1 MMNWRDS
8 KLRAVLTNKWTLF
21 GVFALVGLAAA
32 LFKLA
37 PDRHNNFLIFC
48 GVWDHLLQQVNLF
61 TAYPDEYLDTNHYG
75 PFFALVIAPFAML
88 PTWAGLILWNIAL
101 ALFLYWAD
109 WTYSGLSA
117 EGGRTAQRSNSVA
130 VFLIW
135 FTANELYTALC
146 MQQFNVAVA
155 AMVMLAF
162 VLVEKEKD
170 EWATLLIVIGALVK
184 IYPIVGLVFFLFSK
198 HKLRFVLTGLGW
210 AVVCFALPML
220 FSSPAYVCE
229 EYKEWY
235 LSLTS
240 KNDTNLL
247 SLMQNISLLGI
258 IRKIGF
264 AVSGGQ
270 AFWQTYSDLWVMVPG
285 CALFVATLCRV
296 GQWQNLR
303 YRQTVLGSML
313 MMICLFSSGTESS
326 GYIVALTGVV
336 IWFTAAPWQRSKWDI
351 GLLVFCFLL
360 TSMSPTD
367 IFPRV
372 IRVNYIQPYALKA
385 LPVALIWFKLIY
397 EQLTRNY
404 EDSLRRQAVLS

>member
-1 MMNWRDS
+1 MNWSTS
-8 KLRAVLTNKWTLF
+8 KLRAFLTNRYTLLGLF
-21 GVFALVGLAAA
+21 LLIGLAAA

-37 PDRHNNFLIFC
+37 PDRHNNYLIFC

-61 TAYPDEYLDTNHYG
+61 SAYPDEYLDTNHYG

-88 PTWAGLILWNIAL
+88 PLWAGLILWNVGLAAL
-101 ALFLYWAD
+101 LYWAD
-109 WTYSGLSA
+109 KEYSGLTA
-117 EGGRTAQRSNSVA
+117 AGGRTAQRSCSVA

-155 AMVMLAF
+155 AMVILAF

-170 EWATLLIVIGALVK
+170 EWATLLIVIGTLVK
-184 IYPIVGLVFFLFSK
+184 IYPIVALVFFLFSK

-210 AVVCFALPML
+210 LIVCFCLPML

-229 EYKEWY
+229 EYKEWW

-240 KNDTNLL
+240 KNDANLF
-247 SLMQNISLLGI
+247 SLMQNISLLGM

-270 AFWQTYSDLWVMVPG
+270 AFWQTYSDLWVIIPCCG
-285 CALFVATLCRV
+285 LFVATLCRIR
-296 GQWQNLR
+296 QWSNLH
-303 YRQTVLGSML
+303 YRQTLLASML

-326 GYIVALTGVV
+326 GYIIAMTGVA
-336 IWFTAAPWQRSKWDI
+336 IWYTAAPWQRNKWDI
-351 GLLVFCFLL
+351 ALMIFCFLL

-367 IFPRV
+367 IFPRS
-372 IRVNYIQPYALKA
+372 IRVNYILPYALKA

-397 EQLTRNY
+397 EQLTHNY
-404 EDSLRRQAVLS
+404 EDSLRCQTVLS

>member
-1 MMNWRDS
+1 MNWHES
-8 KLRAVLTNKWTLF
+8 KIRVFLTNKWTLF
-21 GVFALVGLAAA
+21 GVFVLIGLAAA

-48 GVWDHLLQQVNLF
+48 GVWDHLSQQLSLYA
-61 TAYPDEYLDTNHYG
+61 AYPNEYSDVYLYG

-88 PTWAGLILWNIAL
+88 PLWAGLILWNVGL
-101 ALFLYWAD
+101 ATLLYWANKE
-109 WTYSGLSA
+109 YSGLSA
-117 EGGRTAQRSNSVA
+117 EGGRTAQPSNSAA

-135 FTANELYTALC
+135 FTANELYTALA

-155 AMVMLAF
+155 AMVILSF

-170 EWATLLIVIGALVK
+170 EWATLLIVIGTLVK
-184 IYPIVGLVFFLFSK
+184 IYPVVALVFFLFSK
-198 HKLRFVLTGLGW
+198 HKVRFVLTGLGW
-210 AVVCFALPML
+210 LIVCFCLPML

-229 EYKEWY
+229 EYKEWW

-240 KNDTNLL
+240 KNDANLF
-247 SLMQNISLLGI
+247 SIAQNISLLGM

-270 AFWQTYSDLWVMVPG
+270 ALWQTYSDLWVIIPG
-285 CALFVATLCRV
+285 CGLFVATLCRV
-296 GQWQNLR
+296 SQWPNLC
-303 YRQTVLGSML
+303 YRQTILASML

-326 GYIVALTGVV
+326 GYIIALTGVA
-336 IWFTAAPWQRSKWDI
+336 IWYTAAPWQRNKWDI
-351 GLLVFCFLL
+351 ALMIFCFLL

-372 IRVNYIQPYALKA
+372 IRQTYVIPYALKA

-397 EQLTRNY
+397 EQLTHNY
-404 EDSLRRQAVLS
+404 EDSLRCQTVLS

>member
-1 MMNWRDS
+1 MHWQDS
-8 KLRAVLTNKWTLF
+8 RLRAFLTNKWTLF
-21 GVFALVGLAAA
+21 GLFVLVGLAAA

-37 PDRHNNFLIFC
+37 PDRHNNYLIFC

-88 PTWAGLILWNIAL
+88 PTWAGLILWNVGLAAL
-101 ALFLYWAD
+101 LYWAD
-109 WTYSGLSA
+109 WTYSGLAA

-135 FTANELYTALC
+135 FTANELYTALA

-155 AMVMLAF
+155 AMVILAF

-170 EWATLLIVIGALVK
+170 EWATLLIVIGTLVK
-184 IYPIVGLVFFLFSK
+184 IYPIVALVFFLFSK

-210 AVVCFALPML
+210 LIVCFCLPML

-229 EYKEWY
+229 EYKEWW

-240 KNDTNLL
+240 KNDANLF

-270 AFWQTYSDLWVMVPG
+270 ALWQTYSDLWVMVPG

-296 GQWQNLR
+296 GQWSNLR
-303 YRQTVLGSML
+303 YRQTILASML

-326 GYIVALTGVV
+326 GYIIALTGVV
-336 IWFTAAPWQRSKWDI
+336 IWYTAAPWQRSKWDVA
-351 GLLVFCFLL
+351 LMVFCFLL

-367 IFPRV
+367 IFPRS

-385 LPVALIWFKLIY
+385 LPVALIWLKLIY
-397 EQLTRNY
+397 EQLTHHY
-404 EDSLRRQAVLS
+404 EDSLRCQTVLS